1 MKVNGYKAFNPGL
14 ICNGKQYAENETFEE
29 SEAKLCVKGMHFCES
44 PFDVLDYYPLVNDK
58 GEFSEFATVVA
69 DGDIETHGNKSC
81 TTKLHIGAK
90 LSFSGFVDACVSF
103 LIEKTKRSSGYS
115 AKIGSSGYSAKIGSS
130 GDCAK
135 IGSSGNYAKIGSSGD
150 CAQIGS
156 SGYSAKIGSS
166 GDCAQI
172 GSSGDCAKIGSS
184 GNYAKIGSS
193 GRNCVICCAG
203 HGSAAKAK
211 IGSWITLSEWKS
223 IDDKYIPVCVRT
235 EQVDGSRIKEDTFY
249 ILKDGKFAEVL

>member
-103 LIEKTKRSSGYS
+103 LIEKTKRSSGYC
-115 AKIGSSGYSAKIGSS
+115 AQIGSSGYCAQIGSS

-150 CAQIGS
+150 CAQ
-156 SGYSAKIGSS
+156 
-166 GDCAQI
+166 
-172 GSSGDCAKIGSS
+172 
-184 GNYAKIGSS
+184 IGSS